1 MSEYGVISGPNT
13 GKYRPEITSYLNTFH
28 AVMKMR
34 IYLAG
39 MFSDV
44 IDICRSQTVL
54 QVGDKEIYVSRFK
67 FTYIFSYFRGHV
79 T

>member
-1 MSEYGVISGPNT
+1 MIWPCVKSAEYGVISGPNT

-44 IDICRSQTVL
+44 IDYL
-54 QVGDKEIYVSRFK
+54 
-67 FTYIFSYFRGHV
+67 
-79 T
+79 